1 MPELNL
7 PCCIFSL
14 RVLLLCIVIVETS
27 SVHSYLQQPFSM
39 YLQTSEQIWSLQSFL
54 TGPDLC
60 SGQSVPSCFSVV
72 LVCLDTHG
80 FGEEAYL
87 VDLSSSRVLKTFL
100 YRPGNIS
107 QVVIL
112 LISYA
117 LNSQSSCTQK
127 SSFCSWRLK
136 FLGELVI
143 ACSVSLRDK
152 CCVVLPILD
161 DSRWP
166 ARA

>member
-1 MPELNL
+1 MPEFNL
-7 PCCIFSL
+7 PCCIFSP
-14 RVLLLCIVIVETS
+14 RVLLCTVIEETS
-27 SVHSYLQQPFSM
+27 WVHCCKQQPSM

-60 SGQSVPSCFSVV
+60 PGQSVPSCFSVM
-72 LVCLDTHG
+72 LFCLDTHG

-87 VDLSSSRVLKTFL
+87 VDLSSSWVLKTFL
-100 YRPGNIS
+100 YRPASIS
-107 QVVIL
+107 QVAIQLICHV
-112 LISYA
+112 LISR
-117 LNSQSSCTQK
+117 SSSTQK

-143 ACSVSLRDK
+143 ACFLSLRDK
-152 CCVVLPILD
+152 CRVVLPISD

-166 ARA
+166 ARP